1 MAEPPPVLSP
11 LQLRKLAAEKR
22 KNEAGDE
29 ETAPP
34 QSLRSADQGAVL
46 EFDVA
51 NSTGDWVSSNALCLT
66 IHLGSA
72 PTL

>member
-29 ETAPP
+29 EITSP
-34 QSLRSADQGAVL
+34 QSVRSADQGAVL

-51 NSTGDWVSSNALCLT
+51 NSTGDWVSS
-66 IHLGSA
+66 HA
-72 PTL
+72 PRLM